1 MPPQNIKY
9 CIPIVFSL
17 TAIQLRWVL
26 LEGTHQQHMMARIT
40 LQNQTLQPI
49 RNYFTRNRSGN
60 FLIGVGQPDN

>member
-1 MPPQNIKY
+1 LGSIFILCRSYILILLWNF
-9 CIPIVFSL
+9 PIFLSLASL

-49 RNYFTRNRSGN
+49 RNYFT
-60 FLIGVGQPDN
+60 

>member
-1 MPPQNIKY
+1 
-9 CIPIVFSL
+9 
-17 TAIQLRWVL
+17 
-26 LEGTHQQHMMARIT
+26 MMARIT